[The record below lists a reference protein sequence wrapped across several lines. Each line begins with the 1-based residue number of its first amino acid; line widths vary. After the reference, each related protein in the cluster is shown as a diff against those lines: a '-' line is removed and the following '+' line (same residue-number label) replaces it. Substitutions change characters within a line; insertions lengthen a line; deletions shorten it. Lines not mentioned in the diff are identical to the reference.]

1 MAVGR
6 FGKQEVLS
14 MLDSEIYGLIVALGV
29 LLAMLF
35 VAVLCIFYMK
45 ENARLKRRYRD
56 NAEMLSYVKKER
68 VKVYALILLELV
80 LAIALL
86 LVKEKLF

>member
-1 MAVGR
+1 
-6 FGKQEVLS
+6 

-35 VAVLCIFYMK
+35 VAILCIFYIK

-56 NAEMLSYVKKER
+56 NEEILAYVRKES
-68 VKVYALILLELV
+68 VKVFALILLEML
-80 LAIALL
+80 LAAALL

>member
-1 MAVGR
+1 
-6 FGKQEVLS
+6 

-35 VAVLCIFYMK
+35 VAILCIFYIK

-56 NAEMLSYVKKER
+56 NEEILAYVRKER
-68 VKVYALILLELV
+68 IKVFALILLELL
-80 LAIALL
+80 LAAALL

>member
-1 MAVGR
+1 
-6 FGKQEVLS
+6 
-14 MLDSEIYGLIVALGV
+14 MLDSEIYGLIVALGI

-35 VAVLCIFYMK
+35 VAILCLFYIK

-56 NAEMLSYVKKER
+56 NGEILAFVRKER
-68 VKVYALILLELV
+68 VKVFALILLEIL
-80 LAIALL
+80 LAAALL

>member
-1 MAVGR
+1 
-6 FGKQEVLS
+6 

-35 VAVLCIFYMK
+35 VAILCIFYIK

-56 NAEMLSYVKKER
+56 NEEILAYVRKER
-68 VKVYALILLELV
+68 VKVFALILLELL
-80 LAIALL
+80 LAAALL

>member
-1 MAVGR
+1 
-6 FGKQEVLS
+6 

-29 LLAMLF
+29 LLAMFF
-35 VAVLCIFYMK
+35 VAILCIFYMK

-56 NAEMLSYVKKER
+56 NGEILAYVRKER
-68 VKVYALILLELV
+68 IKVLALILLEV
-80 LAIALL
+80 LLAAALL

>member
-1 MAVGR
+1 
-6 FGKQEVLS
+6 
-14 MLDSEIYGLIVALGV
+14 MLDSEIYGLIVALGI

-35 VAVLCIFYMK
+35 VAILCLFYMK

-56 NAEMLSYVKKER
+56 NGEILAFVRKER
-68 VKVYALILLELV
+68 IKVFALILLEIL
-80 LAIALL
+80 LAAALL

>member
-1 MAVGR
+1 
-6 FGKQEVLS
+6 

-35 VAVLCIFYMK
+35 VAIVCIFYMK

-56 NAEMLSYVKKER
+56 NDEMLSFVKKES
-68 VKVYALILLELV
+68 VKIYALILLELL
-80 LAIALL
+80 LAAALL

>member
-1 MAVGR
+1 
-6 FGKQEVLS
+6 

-35 VAVLCIFYMK
+35 VAIMCIFYMK

-56 NAEMLSYVKKER
+56 NGEILAYVKKER
-68 VKVYALILLELV
+68 VKVFALILLELA
-80 LAIALL
+80 LAAVLL
-86 LVKEKLF
+86 LVKAKLF

>member
-1 MAVGR
+1 
-6 FGKQEVLS
+6 

-35 VAVLCIFYMK
+35 VAILCIFYIK

-56 NAEMLSYVKKER
+56 NEEILAYVRKES
-68 VKVYALILLELV
+68 VKVFALILLELL
-80 LAIALL
+80 LAAALL